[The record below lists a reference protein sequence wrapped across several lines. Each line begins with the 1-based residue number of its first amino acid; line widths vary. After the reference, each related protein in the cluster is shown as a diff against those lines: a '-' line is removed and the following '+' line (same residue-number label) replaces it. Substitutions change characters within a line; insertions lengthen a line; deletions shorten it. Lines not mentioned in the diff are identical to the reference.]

1 MEGVERRN
9 PEAKRLEVTRPVAVF
24 AEGREGILRGRT
36 RNISTDGC
44 SINLDDIL
52 EIGENVL
59 FRIDLGEGFDPA
71 VQSAQVVWADPGN
84 GTVGVKFTSDKGA
97 AARPPGKAGR
107 RPRSGEKPSA
117 LSLPGPGSMV
127 KLSIE
132 KMDKPL
138 RVICQEATSDM
149 FLLRTSIPFLET
161 MKRVTVHFKDEAGE
175 EKRLK
180 GMLTDVSLEKVDGE
194 DIPFINLMISR
205 GDEIKKLASP
215 PPPQPQ
221 PFEPD
226 ASAEAAAEAAAGD
239 GDVQEP
245 ESGQEPEAG
254 PGPGESPEQD
264 PEENGREALE
274 EDTLTDIPQES
285 PLEAS
290 APEIGSEDVDAFE
303 ESFRLDPSALEPGAE
318 TDKITPR
325 YVIAVQRLAS
335 LAAAA
340 GGSLRTSLGPTA
352 KKLLPLLRTLAGRL
366 LQILQAA
373 ALWLWTRVRGM
384 KTPGTRPRVSQ
395 RKTRMTMRRQVP
407 IHKSMI
413 AGLKSAKWQILLL
426 VVTLLAFSAGVW
438 GLVNLFKTN
447 NNEDL
452 PEPPSASL
460 PQVSGASSG
469 LAGGGGGESYD
480 LWGGGVK
487 PSTVNIEQAAVV
499 EASAPPSLPPPAPA
513 PAESKAP
520 AAADESAVQAGI
532 TPPPEAPLE
541 EDEVVK
547 DEPIWV
553 NNAVR
558 LYVKGEIYGF
568 KHYPLKE
575 PPGIVVDVKGAQPR
589 LGEGLKEIAGS
600 KIKHVKTLK
609 REDGTRFILIFN
621 GKSIPPFELIAHS
634 DRIEV
639 KML

>member
-9 PEAKRLEVTRPVAVF
+9 PETKRIEVTRPVAVF

-36 RNISTDGC
+36 RNISTEGC

-52 EIGENVL
+52 EIGEKVL

-71 VQSAQVVWADPGN
+71 VQTAQVVWADPGS
-84 GTVGVKFTSDKGA
+84 GSVGVKFTSDKA
-97 AARPPGKAGR
+97 AAVEPAAETKKRPPA
-107 RPRSGEKPSA
+107 GEKPA
-117 LSLPGPGSMV
+117 AESLPAPGSVV

-138 RVICQEATSDM
+138 RVICQEAASDM

-161 MKRVTVHFKDEAGE
+161 MKKVTVHFKDESGGE
-175 EKRLK
+175 RKLK
-180 GMLTDVSLEKVDGE
+180 GMLTDVSLEKVEGE

-205 GDEIKKLASP
+205 GSEVRKLAP
-215 PPPQPQ
+215 PPPP
-221 PFEPD
+221 P
-226 ASAEAAAEAAAGD
+226 
-239 GDVQEP
+239 
-245 ESGQEPEAG
+245 EPEATEE
-254 PGPGESPEQD
+254 PVQAREPWPE
-264 PEENGREALE
+264 PEEARPQAPEELEE
-274 EDTLTDIPQES
+274 EDTLTDIPDE
-285 PLEAS
+285 PLETS
-290 APEIGSEDVDAFE
+290 APEIGSEDMDAFE
-303 ESFRLDPSALEPGAE
+303 ESFKIDPSVVEPE
-318 TDKITPR
+318 PEPDKITPR
-325 YVIAVQRLAS
+325 YVVMVQHLMT

-340 GGSLRTSLGPTA
+340 ARSIRAQAGPA
-352 KKLLPLLRTLAGRL
+352 VRKLIPLLGTWGGRL
-366 LQILQAA
+366 VAMIRAA
-373 ALWLWTRVRGM
+373 ALWLWARVRGR
-384 KTPGTRPRVSQ
+384 KVPATQPRMSQ

-407 IHKSMI
+407 LHKTMI

-452 PEPPSASL
+452 PEPPSASM
-460 PQVSGASSG
+460 PRVSGAA
-469 LAGGGGGESYD
+469 AGMAAETGGESYD
-480 LWGGGVK
+480 LWGGGTK
-487 PSTVNIEQAAVV
+487 ASTVTVEQAAVV
-499 EASAPPSLPPPAPA
+499 KASPPPPVPAPA
-513 PAESKAP
+513 KSKAP
-520 AAADESAVQAGI
+520 VEAGEDAVQAGI

-541 EDEVVK
+541 EEEVVA

-575 PPGIVVDVKGAQPR
+575 PPGIVVDVKGAQPK

-621 GKSIPPFELIAHS
+621 GKSIPPFELIAHA

-639 KML
+639 KMM